1 MVTLR
6 ELLIALRGTLA
17 EWLRLRWTDL
27 QFPQA
32 ATAFFMVVVVLA
44 LSLLM
49 IAARRLWLPRARR
62 AQLGLPAVL
71 PVMRGSYLSATR
83 HAAFLLFLLGVPF
96 FAVALADPHTAFTQ
110 EQVSYPGRRIAILID
125 ASSSMVL
132 KFNSVKLQTQ
142 GAPTFYTAVAA
153 AERFMQL
160 RMKGPYH
167 DLIALIQFGN
177 EAYVVTPFTTDYQN
191 VLLSMKLVSN
201 PKEWGRFTDWG
212 TTIIQGIEQGAE
224 LFKTFN
230 FLNASGNLMLVFTD
244 GRDDQATLKGQSLDD
259 LVSAARRNK
268 IPIYMIRTAYNL
280 KFGGVVQD
288 TLWKDA
294 IERTGGRFY
303 AAADED
309 AILNAL
315 SEIDRLT
322 PGRIDVH
329 QYTAQRPRFA
339 GYALIAVA
347 LWLSAGALKL
357 GFRHFRTFP

>member
-1 MVTLR
+1 VVTLR
-6 ELLIALRGTLA
+6 ELLIALRGTLD

-27 QFPQA
+27 QFA
-32 ATAFFMVVVVLA
+32 EAGTAFFVVVVLLA

-49 IAARRLWLPRARR
+49 LAARSLLSRKAGRT
-62 AQLGLPAVL
+62 QLGLPAVL
-71 PVMRGSYLSATR
+71 PVMRRSYLSATR

-125 ASSSMVL
+125 SSTSMVM
-132 KFNSVKLQTQ
+132 KFNSVKLKTQ
-142 GAPTFYTAVAA
+142 GAPAFYTAVAA
-153 AERFMQL
+153 AEQFMRR

-191 VLLSMKLVSN
+191 VLLSIKLVSN
-201 PKEWGRFTDWG
+201 PKEWGRFSDWG
-212 TTIIQGIEQGAE
+212 TTIIQGIEQGVQ

-259 LVSAARRNK
+259 LVAGARKNK
-268 IPIYMIRTAYNL
+268 IPVYMIRTAFNL
-280 KFGGVVQD
+280 KFGDVLQD
-288 TLWKDA
+288 RLWKDA
-294 IERTGGRFY
+294 VEKTGGRFY
-303 AAADED
+303 PAADED
-309 AILNAL
+309 SILNAI
-315 SEIDRLT
+315 SEIDRLS

-339 GYALIAVA
+339 GYTLIAIA
-347 LWLSAGALKL
+347 LWLAAGTLKL